1 MLRLAKYTPHEVLV
15 VHRLAH
21 SSILR
26 FLLDMNSA
34 NLLSYMSFSL
44 QGNVI
49 SCNKVRW
56 LLFVWWS
63 LCSLWL
69 VRPSRQF
76 CHPFVLRVSL
86 PGPTLFSSE
95 LILFLSAQGSSL
107 QIWSSPLMSSG
118 SLAAPFEI
126 CSVPC
131 TVGFESDAIVF
142 VCCVL
147 RELGMRLCWEKFGPA
162 AKKKKPLA
170 RLLLLTTLG
179 EGPVSSSS
187 RGSGSK
193 SGVVP
198 FGVPKIVFRTLG
210 VGQWLSQSVKKT
222 DVFVCCYV
230 GRFVPFPQSS
240 QSPVLLSSLDFRQIL
255 SALHSFIS
263 APLAP
268 ELAITSKTEP
278 VPVRVSAANT
288 DGEAELAGHVCD
300 RGRSASGGS
309 AVGCEVGCEAG

>member
-1 MLRLAKYTPHEVLV
+1 MGENWA
-15 VHRLAH
+15 
-21 SSILR
+21 
-26 FLLDMNSA
+26 
-34 NLLSYMSFSL
+34 
-44 QGNVI
+44 
-49 SCNKVRW
+49 
-56 LLFVWWS
+56 
-63 LCSLWL
+63 
-69 VRPSRQF
+69 
-76 CHPFVLRVSL
+76 
-86 PGPTLFSSE
+86 
-95 LILFLSAQGSSL
+95 
-107 QIWSSPLMSSG
+107 SG
-118 SLAAPFEI
+118 
-126 CSVPC
+126 
-131 TVGFESDAIVF
+131 
-142 VCCVL
+142 
-147 RELGMRLCWEKFGPA
+147 
-162 AKKKKPLA
+162 KKEKPLA

-198 FGVPKIVFRTLG
+198 SGVPKIMFRTLG

-255 SALHSFIS
+255 SALHSFLS
-263 APLAP
+263 ALLAP
-268 ELAITSKTEP
+268 KLAMTSKTEP

-309 AVGCEVGCEAG
+309 AVGCEAGCTSSNMNTPDSTLSAHKSLQTFENKILESDLSPKCR